1 MTRRSNTCGRA
12 ESSQIWHGVAWEK
25 VGLCE
30 QDDVSI
36 VKEIMARRYRSMR
49 RAMQVPQQDIKGFAA
64 PVSLALIG
72 DAINEEDSP
81 APLDSGSVV
90 LFVLLEDRPQS
101 IHFGLLQMG
110 ELLLQAKGR
119 PSQLGPGPS

>member
-1 MTRRSNTCGRA
+1 MLMTRWSVTCGRA
-12 ESSQIWHGVAWEK
+12 EPSQIWHGVGWEK

-36 VKEIMARRYRSMR
+36 VQEIMARWYRSMR
-49 RAMQVPQQDIKGFAA
+49 RAMQVPQKDIKAFPA
-64 PVSLALIG
+64 PVSLALIW

-81 APLDSGSVV
+81 APFDSGSVV
-90 LFVLLEDRPQS
+90 LLVLLEDRPQS

-110 ELLLQAKGR
+110 ELLL
-119 PSQLGPGPS
+119 